1 MTNSCILIHGPNPWN
16 KGCITSRGTKSTTIS
31 ACCATAV
38 LPHQRPLEQCFQPF
52 SEGWKFPQLLQ
63 LLYLG
68 NTFAHTVS
76 AVAGFSAMNS
86 PLSQADGS
94 HSHDGSLAVDGTVPG
109 RAVLPYSSGVR
120 GRSLSIDQKVDL
132 ENPNFTLANKWKQRG
147 DHGHHQN
154 KTGKMDHWSD
164 LILLHFPELQKL
176 EGKTLTRRKQ
186 RQKHSCT

>member
-16 KGCITSRGTKSTTIS
+16 KGCITSRGIKSTTIS

-120 GRSLSIDQKVDL
+120 GRSLSKLTKRLIWKTQILPWQTSENKGETMAIIRTEQAKWITGLTWYYFISLNYRNWKV
-132 ENPNFTLANKWKQRG
+132 
-147 DHGHHQN
+147 
-154 KTGKMDHWSD
+154 
-164 LILLHFPELQKL
+164 
-176 EGKTLTRRKQ
+176 
-186 RQKHSCT
+186 KH